1 MMDNAD
7 PPCTPAIRLIVNAD
21 DYGYF
26 PCVSRGILQAAI
38 SGVVGATGI
47 LANGPQV
54 AEQARWLDDCEDLD
68 LGVHLN
74 LTAGRPLTQALAERL
89 DQGRFPSPFAL
100 AARLLTGRIGV
111 ALVRDEWR
119 AQIESLLSLRPGG
132 LPLRF
137 LNSHEHV
144 HMLPPLLRV
153 ATGLAR
159 EYHLP
164 FVRRVR
170 VEWLPPYGASA
181 LLRNLLMG
189 TMALVNSG
197 QLPGSAGLWPACGR
211 DARAP
216 RTCPGRYYD
225 QGHRARPLFIGL
237 SRSGRLD
244 RAYLEARFARLRPGK
259 VYELM
264 CHPGTFD
271 PAQITD
277 PRLLAYH
284 DWEGELALLCGESF
298 SGLCASYGIA
308 LTNFRALATTGDCP
322 LDDCEGANPGDP

>member
-144 HMLPPLLRV
+144 HMLPPLFRV

-159 EYHLP
+159 EYRLP
-164 FVRRVR
+164 FIRRVR
-170 VEWLPPYGASA
+170 VDWRPPFGVPA
-181 LLRNLLMG
+181 LLRNLVMG
-189 TMALVNSG
+189 AMVLANSG
-197 QLPGSAGLWPACGR
+197 QA
-211 DARAP
+211 DRA
-216 RTCPGRYYD
+216 
-225 QGHRARPLFIGL
+225 QPLFIGL

-244 RAYLEARFARLRPGK
+244 LAYLKARFAGLRPGS

-264 CHPGTFD
+264 CHPGLFD

-277 PRLLAYH
+277 PRLLVYH
-284 DWEGELALLCGESF
+284 DWEGELALLCGEAFRS
-298 SGLCASYGIA
+298 LCASYGIE
-308 LTNFRALATTGDCP
+308 LTNYRALASRADR
-322 LDDCEGANPGDP
+322 

>member
-1 MMDNAD
+1 MMDSAG
-7 PPCTPAIRLIVNAD
+7 PPWTPAIRLIVNAD

-26 PCVSRGILQAAI
+26 PCVSRGIIRAAR

-47 LANGPQV
+47 LATGHQV
-54 AEQARWLDDCEDLD
+54 AEQARWLYVCEDLD

-74 LTAGRPLTQALAERL
+74 LTSGRPLTQALAERL

-119 AQIESLLSLRPGG
+119 TQIESLLNLRPGG

-144 HMLPPLLRV
+144 HMLPQLFPL
-153 ATGLAR
+153 AIGLAR
-159 EYHLP
+159 EYHIP

-170 VEWLPPYGASA
+170 VEWLPPFGASA

-189 TMALVNSG
+189 AMALVNTAINTG
-197 QLPGSAGLWPACGR
+197 GTTGP
-211 DARAP
+211 
-216 RTCPGRYYD
+216 
-225 QGHRARPLFIGL
+225 RPLFIGL

-244 RAYLEARFARLRPGK
+244 LAYLEARFARLRPGR

-284 DWEGELALLCGESF
+284 DWEGELALLCGEAF

-308 LTNFRALATTGDCP
+308 LTNYRALATTGDCP
-322 LDDCEGANPGDP
+322 LDDCEGADPGDP

>member
-1 MMDNAD
+1 MTDNAG
-7 PPCTPAIRLIVNAD
+7 PSGTSAIRLIVNAD

-26 PCVSRGILQAAI
+26 LCVSRGIIQAAR

-47 LANGPQV
+47 LANGPQM
-54 AEQARWLDDCEDLD
+54 AEQVRWLDDCEDLD

-74 LTAGRPLTQALAERL
+74 LTAGRPLTRALAERL

-100 AARLLTGRIGV
+100 AAKVITGRVGM

-119 AQIESLLSLRPGG
+119 AQIESLLSLRPSG

-144 HMLPPLLRV
+144 HMLPPLLPV
-153 ATGLAR
+153 AIGLAR
-159 EYHLP
+159 EYRIP

-170 VEWLPPYGASA
+170 IEWLPPFGASA
-181 LLRNLLMG
+181 LPRTLLMG
-189 TMALVNSG
+189 AMALITRGVDRG
-197 QLPGSAGLWPACGR
+197 VDTGR
-211 DARAP
+211 S
-216 RTCPGRYYD
+216 
-225 QGHRARPLFIGL
+225 QPLFIGL

-244 RAYLEARFARLRPGK
+244 RAYLEARFARLRPGR

-284 DWEGELALLCGESF
+284 DWEGELALLCGEAF
-298 SGLCASYGIA
+298 SGLCAASGIA
-308 LTNFRALATTGDCP
+308 LTHYRALATTADCP
-322 LDDCEGANPGDP
+322 PDDCEGADPGDP

>member
-1 MMDNAD
+1 MRGTTN
-7 PPCTPAIRLIVNAD
+7 PPGAAAIRLIVNAD

-26 PCVSRGILQAAI
+26 PCVSRGIIQAAR

-54 AEQARWLDDCEDLD
+54 AEQVRWLDDCEDLD

-89 DQGRFPSPFAL
+89 DQGRFPNPFAL
-100 AARLLTGRIGV
+100 AAKVLTGRIGV

-119 AQIESLLSLRPGG
+119 AQIEALLSLRPGG

-144 HMLPPLLRV
+144 HMLPPLLPV
-153 ATGLAR
+153 ALGLAR
-159 EYHLP
+159 EYRIP

-170 VEWLPPYGASA
+170 VEWLPPFGASA
-181 LLRNLLMG
+181 LPRTLLMG
-189 TMALVNSG
+189 AMALVDRG
-197 QLPGSAGLWPACGR
+197 V
-211 DARAP
+211 DTAP
-216 RTCPGRYYD
+216 S
-225 QGHRARPLFIGL
+225 QPLFIGL
-237 SRSGRLD
+237 GRSGRLD
-244 RAYLEARFARLRPGK
+244 RAYLEARLARLRPGK

-284 DWEGELALLCGESF
+284 DWEGELALLCGEAF
-298 SGLCASYGIA
+298 SDLCAASGIA
-308 LTNFRALATTGDCP
+308 LTHYRALATTGDCP
-322 LDDCEGANPGDP
+322 PDDCEGANPGDP